1 MKRQLCSTVPCRI
14 KTFLLFIACLTGIYT
29 SQASSE
35 IPEREINRLLKEL
48 DATLDNSAI
57 FVEAR
62 KSRITLLEEMLS
74 NKSMSDEQ
82 RYQINLSL
90 YHEYSSFRFDES
102 LACLQANIDVARRL
116 GSRDKLDETN
126 IMLAWLYTMA
136 GMYFEAGEIFE
147 KSIDLATLSP
157 SLRTKY
163 YLAKQNLYHELA
175 HYSKQEQIIEDAWRQ
190 YRHYSELLFGGG
202 ISGIDNQSFDAECS
216 HGVYLMSQGKF
227 DQAEQLYKHLL
238 EQTEPQTH
246 DYAIVTYRLGEICD
260 QTKRP
265 DEMVCWYA
273 RSAIADIHSA
283 TKDNAS
289 LCSLANQLFGR
300 NDIMRAFRYIRC
312 SMDDAIFY
320 NAKLRPWQ
328 VAASMP
334 YIESAA
340 QEMVAQREKQ
350 MRTFTLI
357 ISILVICLF
366 VACVYLWRLYRQTRE
381 NQEILRERHRQV
393 DAYNHELSELNKAI
407 SEANHVKEEYI
418 GLFLSICS
426 SYIDRLADYQRN
438 VRRKLTAGKIAELQK
453 EASSSAL
460 VNEETKKFYEMFDT
474 AFLRLYP
481 TFVEDFNS
489 LLEDS
494 EHIVLHKGELLNTEL
509 RIFALIRLGIT
520 DSSKIASLLR
530 YSVNTIYN
538 YRAKVKN
545 KSKYQRDDFEERVK
559 HISSFKIA
567 E

>member
-1 MKRQLCSTVPCRI
+1 MKRQLCPTVTCRI
-14 KTFLLFIACLTGIYT
+14 RTFLLFIACIAGVCSTY
-29 SQASSE
+29 ASSE
-35 IPEREINRLLKEL
+35 VPEREINRLLKEL
-48 DATLDNSAI
+48 DATLDNASL

-62 KSRITLLEEMLS
+62 KSRIALLEEMLAD
-74 NKSMSDEQ
+74 KSMSDEQ

-90 YHEYSSFRFDES
+90 YDEYSSFRFDES
-102 LACLQANIDVARRL
+102 LACLQNNIEVAQRL

-136 GMYFEAGEIFE
+136 GMYFEAGEIFDKSVDLE
-147 KSIDLATLSP
+147 KLTP
-157 SLRTKY
+157 SLLTKY
-163 YLAKQNLYHELA
+163 YLARQNLYHELA
-175 HYSKQEQIIEDAWRQ
+175 RYSKQEQIIEDAWRQ

-202 ISGIDNQSFDAECS
+202 ISGSGHESFDTACS

-227 DQAEQLYKHLL
+227 DQAEQLYKRLL

-260 QTKRP
+260 QTNRP

-340 QEMVAQREKQ
+340 QEMEAQQARQ
-350 MRTFTLI
+350 LRTFTII

-366 VACVYLWRLYRQTRE
+366 IACVYLWRLYQQTRE
-381 NQEILRERHRQV
+381 NQEKLRERHRQV
-393 DAYNHELSELNKAI
+393 DAYNHKLSEMNKAI
-407 SEANHVKEEYI
+407 SESNHVKEEYI

-426 SYIDRLADYQRN
+426 SYIDRLIDYQRN
-438 VRRKLTAGKIAELQK
+438 VRRKLTTGKVAELQK
-453 EASSSAL
+453 EVSSSSL
-460 VNEETKKFYEMFDT
+460 VEEETKKFYDMFDT
-474 AFLRLYP
+474 AFLQLYP

-545 KSKYQRDDFEERVK
+545 KSKYRRDDFEERVK

-567 E
+567 

>member
-1 MKRQLCSTVPCRI
+1 MTITLNFCSPGGGSAADGEDFEVANSR
-14 KTFLLFIACLTGIYT
+14 GIYLI
-29 SQASSE
+29 E
-35 IPEREINRLLKEL
+35 HG
-48 DATLDNSAI
+48 
-57 FVEAR
+57 
-62 KSRITLLEEMLS
+62 
-74 NKSMSDEQ
+74 
-82 RYQINLSL
+82 RY
-90 YHEYSSFRFDES
+90 
-102 LACLQANIDVARRL
+102 
-116 GSRDKLDETN
+116 
-126 IMLAWLYTMA
+126 
-136 GMYFEAGEIFE
+136 
-147 KSIDLATLSP
+147 
-157 SLRTKY
+157 
-163 YLAKQNLYHELA
+163 
-175 HYSKQEQIIEDAWRQ
+175 
-190 YRHYSELLFGGG
+190 
-202 ISGIDNQSFDAECS
+202 
-216 HGVYLMSQGKF
+216 
-227 DQAEQLYKHLL
+227 DQAEKLYKRLL
-238 EQTEPQTH
+238 EKTEPQTH
-246 DYAIVTYRLGEICD
+246 EYAIVTYRLGEICD

-273 RSAIADIHSA
+273 RSAIADIQTA

-300 NDIMRAFRYIRC
+300 NDVMRAFRYIRC

-340 QEMVAQREKQ
+340 QEMVAQRGKQ

-393 DAYNHELSELNKAI
+393 DAYNRELSELNKAI

-438 VRRKLTAGKIAELQK
+438 VKRKLTAGKIAELQK

-460 VNEETKKFYEMFDT
+460 VDEETKKFYEMFDT
-474 AFLRLYP
+474 AFLQLYP

>member
-14 KTFLLFIACLTGIYT
+14 RTFLLFIACLTGIYT

-62 KSRITLLEEMLS
+62 KSRIALLEEMLS

-136 GMYFEAGEIFE
+136 GMYFEAGEIFDNA
-147 KSIDLATLSP
+147 IDLATLSP

-163 YLAKQNLYHELA
+163 YLARQNLYHELS
-175 HYSKQEQIIEDAWRQ
+175 HYSKQEQTIVEAKKMYDYYA
-190 YRHYSELLFGGG
+190 ELLFAGGG
-202 ISGIDNQSFDAECS
+202 SAADGEDFEVANSRGIHLIE
-216 HGVYLMSQGKF
+216 HGRY
-227 DQAEQLYKHLL
+227 DQAEKLYKRLL
-238 EQTEPQTH
+238 EKTEPQTH
-246 DYAIVTYRLGEICD
+246 EYAIVTYRLGEIW
-260 QTKRP
+260 

-273 RSAIADIHSA
+273 RSAIADIHTA

-460 VNEETKKFYEMFDT
+460 VDEETKKFYEMFDT